1 MMSTN
6 QRFVSTVWQ
15 IMDAIQNNN
24 QLEDSLSKCID
35 ILCEALECKSGLIW
49 MENTDDERLYV
60 VGCKADKD
68 LTGISVRK
76 DHFAFMPSYTEGKS
90 QHFKHTSTDNRF
102 QNDEDVFGENVLIVP
117 LRTGKETLG
126 CVQFNDKV
134 DGFNEEDIRLC
145 ENCASIIGID
155 VVDKGLT
162 FEPNKGRTVVVS
174 LRDVIKEF
182 PSGDEIRRILNG
194 VSIDI
199 YEGELLVVLG
209 ESGCGKSTML
219 NIIGGMDQASSG
231 KLIVEGKDFS
241 HPSERELTDYRRD
254 YIGFIFQAYNL
265 MPNLTALEN
274 IQFIAEIAKEPLDS
288 KEMLEMVGLGD
299 RGNRYPSSMSGGQ
312 QQRVCI
318 ARAIVKNP
326 KIILADEPT
335 AALDFVT
342 GQEVLKVIEK
352 IVRERKTTVIM
363 VTHNV
368 EIAKMANRVIRL
380 KNGNIDSVR
389 VNLHPLPAKELSW

>member
-90 QHFKHTSTDNRF
+90 QHFEHTSIDNRF

-162 FEPNKGRTVVVS
+162 FEPNKERTVVVFFK
-174 LRDVIKEF
+174 RCD
-182 PSGDEIRRILNG
+182 
-194 VSIDI
+194 
-199 YEGELLVVLG
+199 
-209 ESGCGKSTML
+209 
-219 NIIGGMDQASSG
+219 
-231 KLIVEGKDFS
+231 
-241 HPSERELTDYRRD
+241 
-254 YIGFIFQAYNL
+254 
-265 MPNLTALEN
+265 
-274 IQFIAEIAKEPLDS
+274 
-288 KEMLEMVGLGD
+288 
-299 RGNRYPSSMSGGQ
+299 
-312 QQRVCI
+312 
-318 ARAIVKNP
+318 
-326 KIILADEPT
+326 
-335 AALDFVT
+335 
-342 GQEVLKVIEK
+342 
-352 IVRERKTTVIM
+352 
-363 VTHNV
+363 
-368 EIAKMANRVIRL
+368 
-380 KNGNIDSVR
+380 
-389 VNLHPLPAKELSW
+389 